1 MSDHAAA
8 ESLAIV
14 DVEINLGDRKLCTKM
29 AVPATPMRLME
40 LLPILQQVANAVV
53 DSGVAD
59 AEAAGRTIA
68 CQKGCGACCRQ
79 LVPISEV
86 EAHRIRDLV
95 DEMPEPR
102 RSHVRQRFDEARQKL
117 AAGGLWEKL
126 RDRGDWTEETFLEM
140 GTHYFYQGIPCPFL
154 EDESCSI
161 HPDRPL
167 TCREYLVTSPPANCA
182 TPRKDNID
190 KVEMPVQVWTALARF
205 AQNDPA
211 AKYIRWV
218 PLVMAPEWADS
229 HPDTAPLRP
238 GPELLREF
246 FEHLTGKKAPGA
258 AEPLPSTATKQN
270 DNPALAR

>member
-29 AVPATPMRLME
+29 SVPATPMRLME

-59 AEAAGRTIA
+59 AEAAGHTIA

-86 EAHRIRDLV
+86 EARRIRDLV

-117 AAGGLWEKL
+117 AAGRPVGEVAGSGRLDRRNLSGNGNALFLSRYSLPIFRGRIVLDPSRPSVDVPGIPGYFTAGQL
-126 RDRGDWTEETFLEM
+126 RDPKKRQHRQSGDARSGLDGPGTFRPERSRG
-140 GTHYFYQGIPCPFL
+140 Q
-154 EDESCSI
+154 I
-161 HPDRPL
+161 HSL
-167 TCREYLVTSPPANCA
+167 
-182 TPRKDNID
+182 
-190 KVEMPVQVWTALARF
+190 
-205 AQNDPA
+205 
-211 AKYIRWV
+211 
-218 PLVMAPEWADS
+218 
-229 HPDTAPLRP
+229 
-238 GPELLREF
+238 
-246 FEHLTGKKAPGA
+246 GA
-258 AEPLPSTATKQN
+258 AGDGSGVGRLTS
-270 DNPALAR
+270 